1 MNGVDDQTK
10 PQHQHLN
17 SDKIQSFWDIH

>member
-10 PQHQHLN
+10 P
-17 SDKIQSFWDIH
+17 